1 MSKGLELLAVYV
13 EVHKPIFEHGLVF
26 SEQNNIYFCGGSMC
40 DTCFVYDIR
49 KGASCRISTEEYEN
63 LKVTNPEYMI

>member
-13 EVHKPIFEHGLVF
+13 EVHIPIFEHGLIYAEKN
-26 SEQNNIYFCGGSMC
+26 SIYFCGGSMC
-40 DTCFVYDIR
+40 DTCFVYGMR
-49 KGASCRISTEEYEN
+49 EGASCRISMEEYEN